1 MQGFFLNHCPRDNF
15 CPQANDH
22 ALLCPNYRP
31 PDALDWLRRLGGPGQ
46 AVQEEE
52 EDENQEP
59 RLYRVTAEARGKGN
73 TLTNG
78 SHKLPLILTPYDKTI
93 SPRTDRS
100 PPSQPFHLRE
110 PTHLSVSQEC
120 LHPLQVSV
128 TYVTLVTVYS
138 ECLHPLQPAPTKIRS
153 FVCAKVF
160 RRDEI
165 ASHLTAVHQTIVP
178 GMNSSWLQIRSVTH
192 FQRRLEKTLAGV
204 PLRGLAA
211 HGLPQDRPHFQKRSL
226 AID

>member
-1 MQGFFLNHCPRDNF
+1 MFLGVCDFLSRFSILVFVSLLVFQGRNPQPLPLLHRFFLHPRQVPLHLFHKSFLQGNCSTRHFGGNLVQLVIVRGLAGFASTCARFFLNHCPHDNF

-78 SHKLPLILTPYDKTI
+78 SHELPL
-93 SPRTDRS
+93 S
-100 PPSQPFHLRE
+100 
-110 PTHLSVSQEC
+110 
-120 LHPLQVSV
+120 
-128 TYVTLVTVYS
+128 
-138 ECLHPLQPAPTKIRS
+138 
-153 FVCAKVF
+153 
-160 RRDEI
+160 
-165 ASHLTAVHQTIVP
+165 
-178 GMNSSWLQIRSVTH
+178 
-192 FQRRLEKTLAGV
+192 
-204 PLRGLAA
+204 
-211 HGLPQDRPHFQKRSL
+211 
-226 AID
+226 